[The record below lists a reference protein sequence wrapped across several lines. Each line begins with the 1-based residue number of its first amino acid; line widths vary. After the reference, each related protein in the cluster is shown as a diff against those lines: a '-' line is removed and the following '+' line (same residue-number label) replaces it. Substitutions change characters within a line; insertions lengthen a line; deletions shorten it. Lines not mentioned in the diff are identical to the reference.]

1 MSYNKKVWKSGD
13 RITKEALNNMENGI
27 EAAHQN
33 SGGSGTSY
41 DDTAIRNDITGIKTD
56 LGTEE
61 LTTTAKNV
69 KGAVNEVAAQY
80 KDSEKQILENKYL
93 INVLSLG
100 VKNDGTVDCTDIIH
114 KALSEGK
121 SLFFPKGSYLL
132 EYLKLK
138 SKYVLVGENEQQ
150 TKLLPKTSNKES
162 FITINSGACNN
173 IRFENFSIGKSPNS
187 GQVCIDI
194 VANFPPATEYQHGG
208 LWDSTFKNI
217 YVTNSIEASAW
228 DGVGM
233 RLIGS
238 GNNSQLPIQLNIF
251 EKINIWVN
259 NKSNINN
266 IPLVIEGQVEQNL
279 FSRCTFSGIDNEKTI
294 TDLNNVSALFRRR
307 RNSDGSIDGDAGG
320 GQNTFLQCYFGNTAQ
335 CISFERS
342 RNPCFI
348 NCYFEN
354 ATKLAFITMSSK
366 VTFVAGITT
375 NVNGAE
381 YMIDEGAGENQ
392 LYITSIMLNGKINV
406 RLCLASNSNVINM
419 GHGETSITD
428 GNINI
433 NAIYSIQHKDTA
445 NDVVINNLNV
455 HSIFA
460 NENTLF
466 FLFPAEAGKTV
477 EFSSTGGNIYNSLTV
492 DCNGKACLIKA
503 TKIPYLQKYKLEQF
517 GTL

>member
-1 MSYNKKVWKSGD
+1 MPKKIKTRKGNDGYSYPYTSPDIVID
-13 RITKEALNNMENGI
+13 ENGKS
-27 EAAHQN
+27 A
-33 SGGSGTSY
+33 T
-41 DDTAIRNDITGIKTD
+41 TKFK
-56 LGTEE
+56 E
-61 LTTTAKNV
+61 LDS
-69 KGAVNEVAAQY
+69 QF

-93 INVLSLG
+93 TNVLSLG

-138 SKYVLVGENEQQ
+138 SKYVLVGENEQE

-162 FITINSGACNN
+162 FITINSGACNS
-173 IRFENFSIGKSPNS
+173 IRFENFKIEKSPNS

-194 VANFPPATEYQHGG
+194 VATFPPATEYQHGG

-217 YVTNSIEASAW
+217 YVTNGTESLAW

-233 RLIGS
+233 RLIGG
-238 GNNSQLPIQLNIF
+238 GNTIQLPIQLNTF

-266 IPLVIEGQVEQNL
+266 IPLIIEGQVEQNL
-279 FSRCTFSGIDNEKTI
+279 FSRCTFSGIDTKKTI

-342 RNPCFI
+342 RNPCFT

-354 ATKLAFITMSSK
+354 ATKLAYITESGK
-366 VTFVAGITT
+366 VTFIAGITT

-381 YMIDEGAGENQ
+381 YVIEEGVGDNQ
-392 LYITSIMLNGKINV
+392 LYITSIDLIGKIKV
-406 RLCLASNSNVINM
+406 RVCSMSNSKLINM
-419 GHGETSITD
+419 GCGETSVTD
-428 GNINI
+428 TNMNI

-445 NDVVINNLNV
+445 NNIAINNIQVNPVLV
-455 HSIFA
+455 

-466 FLFPAEAGKTV
+466 FLLPAKKESIV
-477 EFSSTGGNIYNSLTV
+477 EFSSTGGNIYNSLTL
-492 DCNGKACLIKA
+492 DCNNESCLIKA
-503 TKIPYLQKYKLEQF
+503 TRIPFLQKYKLEQ
-517 GTL
+517 LN